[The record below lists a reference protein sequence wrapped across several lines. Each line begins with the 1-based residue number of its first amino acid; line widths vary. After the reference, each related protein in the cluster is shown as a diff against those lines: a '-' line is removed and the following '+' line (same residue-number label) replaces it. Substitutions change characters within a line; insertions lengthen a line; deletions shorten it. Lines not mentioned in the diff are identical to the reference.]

1 MEEKTGNSQTELV
14 RDKIKQLIAKCR
26 NTSCKSGTATM
37 RVVMKGFGGI
47 LRARKGNGKNMITFK
62 PYDAPK
68 TARGRAAVSVLYRL
82 EKNGLKAVTEQPT
95 TDGLFFLETTKRGTG
110 RNFMN
115 IPYSRI
121 LI

>member
-14 RDKIKQLIAKCR
+14 RDKIKQLISKCR
-26 NTSCKSGTATM
+26 NTSCKSGAATM
-37 RVVMKGFGGI
+37 RVAMKGFGGI
-47 LRARKGNGKNMITFK
+47 LRARKGNDKNMITFK

-68 TARGRAAVSVLYRL
+68 GTTVLYRL
-82 EKNGLKAVTEQPT
+82 EKNGLKAVTEQPAY
-95 TDGLFFLETTKRGTG
+95 GMFFLETTKRGTG

>member
-68 TARGRAAVSVLYRL
+68 RPRGPAVSVLYRL

-95 TDGLFFLETTKRGTG
+95 TDGLFF
-110 RNFMN
+110 
-115 IPYSRI
+115 
-121 LI
+121 